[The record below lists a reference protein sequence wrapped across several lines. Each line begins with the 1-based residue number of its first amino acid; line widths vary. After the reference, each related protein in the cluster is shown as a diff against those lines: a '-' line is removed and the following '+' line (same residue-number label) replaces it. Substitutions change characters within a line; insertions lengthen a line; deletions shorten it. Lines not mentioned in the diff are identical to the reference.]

1 MIRSAAVAALVL
13 ALAAPAAAQ
22 EPPRDDVMGRY
33 FYPPELVMG
42 NQRAIGLDDAQRNAI
57 LGHVRTLQAL
67 VVQLQFRLAGE
78 AERLG
83 DLLLAPDVDETAVL
97 AQIDRVLP
105 VEREIKRAQITML
118 IRIRNTLNAQQRG
131 QLDAARGAG
140 R

>member
-42 NQRAIGLDDAQRNAI
+42 NQRAIGLDDAQRKAI
-57 LGHVRTLQAL
+57 LGQVRTLQAL

-83 DLLLAPDVDETAVL
+83 DLLRAPDVDETAVL